1 MNFHCS
7 CTFVC
12 LAGSE
17 GESEFADDEMSNEP
31 HESQEHWKRDNTV
44 VVKSD
49 LESTCEAKLAV
60 GKCRLGS
67 ITTNVKGNSLGAVL
81 GRCEYMQAPV
91 SDPVDDLPVPS
102 MGETN
107 ADLKQEVQKNVIMVQ
122 TENLKVDTPAENID
136 SATLYKQEYLDELLQ
151 QVRFQIPTME
161 VAEEPMM
168 EDGLL
173 RKSEEHL
180 DQLLQQVLHL

>member
-1 MNFHCS
+1 M
-7 CTFVC
+7 
-12 LAGSE
+12 AGSE

-44 VVKSD
+44 VAKAD
-49 LESTCEAKLAV
+49 LEPTCEAKLAV

-102 MGETN
+102 IGETN
-107 ADLKQEVQKNVIMVQ
+107 ADLKQEVQKKVIMVQ

-136 SATLYKQEYLDELLQ
+136 STTLYKQEYLDELLQ

-161 VAEEPMM
+161 AAEEPMM

-180 DQLLQQVLHL
+180 DQLLQQVSHL

>member
-1 MNFHCS
+1 
-7 CTFVC
+7 
-12 LAGSE
+12 
-17 GESEFADDEMSNEP
+17 
-31 HESQEHWKRDNTV
+31 
-44 VVKSD
+44 
-49 LESTCEAKLAV
+49 
-60 GKCRLGS
+60 
-67 ITTNVKGNSLGAVL
+67 
-81 GRCEYMQAPV
+81 MQAPV

-102 MGETN
+102 MGEANT
-107 ADLKQEVQKNVIMVQ
+107 DLKQEVQKNVIMVQ
-122 TENLKVDTPAENID
+122 TEHVKVDTPAENID